1 MPVRAVTR
9 RLPNPVNQPPVL
21 LFTRYRAIPAATC
34 ESRLRQ
40 TSWVRIGGWPD
51 KVISVQADC
60 VDTGGQVGNSGD
72 WVNAEWWVTA
82 RARQHAKLRMQRER
96 A

>member
-9 RLPNPVNQPPVL
+9 RLPSSVIQPPVL
-21 LFTRYRAIPAATC
+21 LFTQYRAIPVVTH

-40 TSWVRIGGWPD
+40 TSWARIGGWPD

-60 VDTGGQVGNSGD
+60 VIPAVRWEIQEIG
-72 WVNAEWWVTA
+72 
-82 RARQHAKLRMQRER
+82 
-96 A
+96 